1 MEGGDQAP
9 EGAPQGNPPEVGSID
24 ELFETTEQK
33 IEGVINIFSQMQAS
47 LVASVMGTQLTGL
60 EAVRIEISNLNVAM
74 LGDRPLLPRYPDLA
88 NYVGR
93 TRNQAR
99 TNRLERLIQRVGE
112 VEEKV
117 VSVGALMDE
126 VSTKFDNSGQWTRE
140 QVTSNAKQL
149 HSNLRMHMKARK
161 WDQVIPPIQEQMEYR
176 EATRSSP
183 LAIVQNAKAKSE
195 WEERAK
201 KNVKAAI
208 SKAKN
213 SSEIRD
219 SVKDLLQD
227 NLGAVVDYFK
237 HVKLPDKP
245 EATEEEK
252 LQLALLRVVRTS
264 VLHMDTTELDE
275 EAKEAIRSIQSTR
288 RATLMH
294 GSEAKEEPTS
304 YEAENNISLPK
315 RWLRWFEAGTRTEAS
330 LLALVTKTAGLIAVA
345 GTGVNQRMSY
355 NEIQDVWTS
364 EALRIDSYLTK
375 IARHPLCKEIEGIH
389 NQAME
394 RKDGATKSAE
404 ERVFNLVYMT
414 QYVCDKYL
422 NAAVARGVQFE
433 CTAAIRSIIDGL
445 DTRTRPEHYKPYIEA
460 FGRGSA
466 YSKAR
471 LNMEVYR
478 NGVFQAI
485 IGPAIWA
492 CMANAIQGRDQI
504 IHSEKR
510 VNYLGPGHESDGFEE
525 EQDEGEDGA
534 AHAFGECVNV
544 IQHLHLGGGVSSA
557 EGIVEHILDT
567 GCPSTADALYSRI
580 MQISSHARQRGE
592 LQCFHEKCK
601 GDQLNGKHLL
611 NECPNFKK
619 DIESALSQ
627 LQGIIGEYQGQAQ
640 QAAKTVLRNAFQ
652 GERPVRFQRSRGN
665 RGGGNFGYSN
675 RERGPNQRRGGD
687 NLVRS
692 SHF

>member
-24 ELFETTEQK
+24 ELFEATEQK
-33 IEGVINIFSQMQAS
+33 IDGVINIFSQIQAS
-47 LVASVMGTQLTGL
+47 MVASVMGTQLTGL

-183 LAIVQNAKAKSE
+183 LSIVQGAKARSE

-208 SKAKN
+208 SKAEN
-213 SSEIRD
+213 STEIRD
-219 SVKDLLQD
+219 KIKEMLVAD
-227 NLGAVVDYFK
+227 NLGAISDYFK
-237 HVKLPDKP
+237 HVKLLDKP

-275 EAKEAIRSIQSTR
+275 EAKEAIRTIQPTR

-294 GSEAKEEPTS
+294 AGEAKEEPTS
-304 YEAENNISLPK
+304 YEAENAISLPE
-315 RWLRWFEAGTRTEAS
+315 RWLKWFEAGTRTEAS

-345 GTGVNQRMSY
+345 GTGVNQRMNY
-355 NEIQDVWTS
+355 NEIQEVWTS
-364 EALRIDSYLTK
+364 EAQRIDCYLSK
-375 IARHPLCKEIEGIH
+375 IARHPLCDVIEGIH

-422 NAAVARGVQFE
+422 NAASARGVQFD
-433 CTAAIRSIIDGL
+433 CTVAIKSIIDGL
-445 DTRTRPEHYKPYIEA
+445 DTRTRPEHYKPSIEA

-466 YSKAR
+466 YS
-471 LNMEVYR
+471 
-478 NGVFQAI
+478 
-485 IGPAIWA
+485 
-492 CMANAIQGRDQI
+492 
-504 IHSEKR
+504 
-510 VNYLGPGHESDGFEE
+510 
-525 EQDEGEDGA
+525 
-534 AHAFGECVNV
+534 
-544 IQHLHLGGGVSSA
+544 
-557 EGIVEHILDT
+557 
-567 GCPSTADALYSRI
+567 
-580 MQISSHARQRGE
+580 
-592 LQCFHEKCK
+592 
-601 GDQLNGKHLL
+601 
-611 NECPNFKK
+611 
-619 DIESALSQ
+619 
-627 LQGIIGEYQGQAQ
+627 
-640 QAAKTVLRNAFQ
+640 
-652 GERPVRFQRSRGN
+652 
-665 RGGGNFGYSN
+665 
-675 RERGPNQRRGGD
+675 
-687 NLVRS
+687 
-692 SHF
+692 

>member
-1 MEGGDQAP
+1 
-9 EGAPQGNPPEVGSID
+9 
-24 ELFETTEQK
+24 
-33 IEGVINIFSQMQAS
+33 
-47 LVASVMGTQLTGL
+47 
-60 EAVRIEISNLNVAM
+60 M
-74 LGDRPLLPRYPDLA
+74 LGGNLLPYYPDLA
-88 NYVGR
+88 KYVQEQEQEQVTRSR
-93 TRNQAR
+93 TQISQENQAR
-99 TNRLERLIQRVGE
+99 KARLERLVRKVRE

-117 VSVGALMDE
+117 VCVGALME
-126 VSTKFDNSGQWTRE
+126 ETRTRFDNSGQHTRE
-140 QVTSNAKQL
+140 QVMGQAKL
-149 HSNLRMHMKARK
+149 LYRNLRTHIKAK
-161 WDQVIPPIQEQMEYR
+161 EWDKIVPQIQEPMEYR

-183 LAIVQNAKAKSE
+183 LSIVQGAKARSE

-208 SKAKN
+208 SKAEN

-219 SVKDLLQD
+219 KIKELLVAD
-227 NLGAVVDYFK
+227 NLGAIGDYFK
-237 HVKLPDKP
+237 HVKLLDKP

-275 EAKEAIRSIQSTR
+275 EAKEAIRTIQPTR

-294 GSEAKEEPTS
+294 AGEAKEEPTS
-304 YEAENNISLPK
+304 YEAENAISLPE
-315 RWLRWFEAGTRTEAS
+315 RWLKWFEAGTRTEAS

-345 GTGVNQRMSY
+345 GTGVNQRMNY
-355 NEIQDVWTS
+355 NEIQEVWTS
-364 EALRIDSYLTK
+364 EAQRIDCYLSK
-375 IARHPLCKEIEGIH
+375 IARHPLCDEIEEIH
-389 NQAME
+389 KQAME

-422 NAAVARGVQFE
+422 NAASARGVQFD
-433 CTAAIRSIIDGL
+433 CTVAIKSIIDGL
-445 DTRTRPEHYKPYIEA
+445 DTRTSSSHYEPYIEA
-460 FGRGSA
+460 FRHGRV

-471 LNMEVYR
+471 LNMKVYR

-510 VNYLGPGHESDGFEE
+510 VNYLDSGYESDGFEE
-525 EQDEGEDGA
+525 EQDEDGDGE
-534 AHAFGECVNV
+534 AHAFGECVKV
-544 IQHLHLGGGVSSA
+544 IQYLHLGGGVSSA
-557 EGIVEHILDT
+557 EDIAEDILGT

-580 MQISSHARQRGE
+580 MQISSHAAQRGE
-592 LQCFHEKCK
+592 RDQCFHEKCK
-601 GDQLNGKHLL
+601 GDQLNGKHRLI
-611 NECPNFKK
+611 ECPNFRK
-619 DIESALSQ
+619 DIESALNQ

-640 QAAKTVLRNAFQ
+640 QAARTVLRNAFQ
-652 GERPVRFQRSRGN
+652 GERPARFQRSRGN

-687 NLVRS
+687 NPVRS